1 MKDKTVAEGHVFA
14 IFQGVIAE
22 GFVLFALEIM
32 DAKRIGREKTVIA
45 RVPPSL
51 MAEVAGMLKHGDDGR
66 FALVIGSEE
75 GDPSGLF
82 APALGIFATMV
93 VKNPT
98 GSLNAKILPFFG
110 EFFIRGTNQTQ
121 TAIDT
126 ESTETLFRIAEDHI
140 AGSSGK
146 DGGNVKSSSRFIE
159 IRDAVDAFFA
169 ENGLVVTLPCEL
181 YREGGAFIL
190 GDDSFCGFVDDAG
203 ILVAGPSPEIVAIDG
218 AVREPE

>member
-1 MKDKTVAEGHVFA
+1 MQHETVAEGHVFA
-14 IFQGVIAE
+14 IFQRVIAE